1 MSAKSVARGLVVAER
16 RLAASASHAEMVA
29 FYREKLAN
37 MRSPLDDVSPEQRAL
52 AREEFRLLPEIAGRP
67 LPVRKPPGERTS

>member
-37 MRSPLDDVSPEQRAL
+37 MRSPLDDVSP
-52 AREEFRLLPEIAGRP
+52 